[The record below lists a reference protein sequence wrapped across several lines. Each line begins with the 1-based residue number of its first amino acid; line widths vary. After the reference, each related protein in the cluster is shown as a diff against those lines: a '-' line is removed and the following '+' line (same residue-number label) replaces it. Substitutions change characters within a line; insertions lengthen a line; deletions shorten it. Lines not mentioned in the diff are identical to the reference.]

1 MKARKFINDYIAFA
15 KETEKKTGI
24 DFRFILAQSALET
37 GWGDKV
43 VGNMMFGVKASKST
57 PDNKKQLITT
67 REVLSEINNNFPQVI
82 SITKRSDGKYTHIVK
97 DWFRKYDSPEESFTD
112 HAKFFLENK
121 RYAKA
126 LEFRNDPYRF
136 AEEVAKAGY
145 ATDPN
150 YANSLKAVIKSVERR
165 L

>member
-15 KETEKKTGI
+15 KETTIKTGI

-43 VGNMMFGVKASKST
+43 VGNMMFGVKASKNT

-67 REVLSEINNNFPQVI
+67 IEVLSEINNNFPEVI
-82 SITKRSDGKYTHIVK
+82 SIEKRRDGKYTHIVK
-97 DWFRKYDSPEESFTD
+97 DWFRKYDTPEESFTD
-112 HAKFFLENK
+112 HANFFFDNK
-121 RYAKA
+121 RYERA
-126 LEFRNDPYRF
+126 LDFKHDPYSF
-136 AEEVAKAGY
+136 AEEIAKAGY

-150 YANSLKAVIKSVERR
+150 YANTLKSVIKSVERR